1 MIRPRFAESL
11 LAGLLLTIPGVSI
24 AAFAQSG
31 LSDLRASPSLTVS
44 ALTDELGRISASL
57 RENATPEKM
66 AGLACTLPGQWTV
79 STNERS
85 YTISTRYLREQLS
98 SGSQENASAWVR
110 NLRSQLASYSSTA
123 SGNTANA
130 RAELDQIL
138 GGPEFAA
145 VRPPSAWDLF
155 RQRVSAWFARLLAR
169 LFRTLERY
177 PIGGKILFWFLV
189 VGCVGVIAVWVFRFM
204 ISRDRLESL
213 PSGTIA
219 RPSRTW
225 QEWIRI
231 AREAAGRADFR
242 DAVHSAYWAAITRLE
257 DEGSLPKDHSKTPRE
272 YLGVLSEPAANDLTP
287 RPNYCQPLSVLTLQ
301 LEQIWYGNRRA
312 GADDFR
318 DTLQQLEALGC
329 TLE

>member
-1 MIRPRFAESL
+1 MIRPRFAEVL
-11 LAGLLLTIPGVSI
+11 FAGLLLAIPRVSTL
-24 AAFAQSG
+24 AFAQSE
-31 LSDLRASPSLTVS
+31 LSDLPTSPPLTLSV
-44 ALTDELGRISASL
+44 LIDELGRISASL
-57 RENATPEKM
+57 RENAPDKM
-66 AGLACTLPGQWTV
+66 GDLARTLPSQWMV
-79 STNERS
+79 STDERS

-98 SGSQENASAWVR
+98 SGSQENANAWVR

-123 SGNTANA
+123 SDNTANA

-145 VRPPSAWDLF
+145 VRPPNSWDLF
-155 RQRVSAWFARLLAR
+155 RQRASAWFARLLAR
-169 LFRTLERY
+169 LFRAMDRY

-189 VGCVGVIAVWVFRFM
+189 VGCVAVIAMWVFRFM
-204 ISRDRLESL
+204 VSRDHLESL
-213 PSGTIA
+213 SSGRIG

-242 DAVHSAYWAAITRLE
+242 DAIHSAYWAGITRLE
-257 DEGSLPKDHSKTPRE
+257 DEGNLPKDHSKTPRE
-272 YLGVLSEPAANDLTP
+272 YLGVLTEPATNERAP
-287 RPNYCQPLSVLTLQ
+287 RPNYRQPLSVLTLQ

-318 DTLQQLEALGC
+318 DTLRQLEALGC
-329 TLE
+329 RVE

>member
-1 MIRPRFAESL
+1 MIRPRFAKSL
-11 LAGLLLTIPGVSI
+11 LVGLLLTIFGVSTL
-24 AAFAQSG
+24 AFAQSKF
-31 LSDLRASPSLTVS
+31 SDSPTSSSVTVS

-57 RENATPEKM
+57 RENGAPEKM
-66 AGLACTLPGQWTV
+66 GDLARTLPSQWTV
-79 STNERS
+79 LTNERS
-85 YTISTRYLREQLS
+85 YTISTRYLREELS

-110 NLRSQLASYSSTA
+110 NLRSQLTSYSSPA
-123 SGNTANA
+123 SANTADA
-130 RAELDQIL
+130 RAELDRIL
-138 GGPEFAA
+138 GGPDFAA

-169 LFRTLERY
+169 LFRAMERY
-177 PIGGKILFWFLV
+177 PIGGKILLWFLI
-189 VGCVGVIAVWVFRFM
+189 VGCVGVIAMWVFRFM

-213 PSGTIA
+213 PSGKIA
-219 RPSRTW
+219 HPSRTW

-242 DAVHSAYWAAITRLE
+242 DAIHSAYWAGITRLK
-257 DEGSLPKDHSKTPRE
+257 DEGSLPRDHSKTPRE
-272 YLGVLSEPAANDLTP
+272 YLGVLTEPAANDPTP
-287 RPNYCQPLSVLTLQ
+287 RPNYRQPLSVLTLQ
-301 LEQIWYGNRRA
+301 LERIWYGNRRA

>member
-1 MIRPRFAESL
+1 MIRPRFAEVL
-11 LAGLLLTIPGVSI
+11 LVGVLLTIPQLSTL
-24 AAFAQSG
+24 AFAQSG
-31 LSDLRASPSLTVS
+31 PSDLPTSPSLTVS
-44 ALTDELGRISASL
+44 ALSDELGRISASL
-57 RENATPEKM
+57 RENAAPEKM
-66 AGLACTLPGQWTV
+66 AGLARTLPGQWTV

-85 YTISTRYLREQLS
+85 YTISTRYLRDQLS
-98 SGSQENASAWVR
+98 SGSEENANAWVS

-123 SGNTANA
+123 SDNAGNA
-130 RAELDQIL
+130 RAELNQIL

-155 RQRVSAWFARLLAR
+155 RQRVSAWFTRLLAR
-169 LFRTLERY
+169 LFRTMERY
-177 PIGGKILFWFLV
+177 PIGGQILFWFLI
-189 VGCVGVIAVWVFRFM
+189 VGCVGVIAMWVFRFM

-213 PSGTIA
+213 PSGRIA

-242 DAVHSAYWAAITRLE
+242 DAIHSAYWAGITRLE

-272 YLGVLSEPAANDLTP
+272 YLGVLTEPAASDPTP
-287 RPNYCQPLSVLTLQ
+287 RPNYRQPLSILTLQ
-301 LEQIWYGNRRA
+301 LERIWYGNRRA

-318 DTLQQLEALGC
+318 DSLRQLEALGC

>member
-1 MIRPRFAESL
+1 MIRPRFAEVL
-11 LAGLLLTIPGVSI
+11 LAGLLLTIPRVSTL
-24 AAFAQSG
+24 AFAQSEF
-31 LSDLRASPSLTVS
+31 SDSRRTASLTVS
-44 ALTDELGRISASL
+44 ALTDELGRISTSL
-57 RENATPEKM
+57 RENAAPAKM
-66 AGLACTLPGQWTV
+66 ADLARSLPSQWTV
-79 STNERS
+79 STNDRS

-98 SGSQENASAWVR
+98 SGSEENASVWVR
-110 NLRSQLASYSSTA
+110 NLRSQLLSYSSPV
-123 SGNTANA
+123 SGNATNA

-155 RQRVSAWFARLLAR
+155 RQRVSAWFARLLAH
-169 LFRTLERY
+169 LFRAIQRY

-189 VGCVGVIAVWVFRFM
+189 VGCVGVIALWVFRFM

-213 PSGTIA
+213 PSGRIP

-242 DAVHSAYWAAITRLE
+242 DAIHSAYWAGITRLE
-257 DEGSLPKDHSKTPRE
+257 DEGNLPRDHSKTPRE
-272 YLGVLSEPAANDLTP
+272 YLGVVTEPATNERAP
-287 RPNYCQPLSVLTLQ
+287 RSNYRQPLSVLTLQ

-318 DTLQQLEALGC
+318 DTLRQLEALGC
-329 TLE
+329 RPE

>member
-11 LAGLLLTIPGVSI
+11 LAGLLLTIPGVSTL
-24 AAFAQSG
+24 ASAQSE
-31 LSDLRASPSLTVS
+31 LSDSPTPSPLTVS
-44 ALTDELGRISASL
+44 ALTEELGRLSASL
-57 RENATPEKM
+57 RENSAPQKM
-66 AGLACTLPGQWTV
+66 GDLARTLPTQWTV
-79 STNERS
+79 STTERS
-85 YTISTRYLREQLS
+85 YAISTRYLREQLS

-123 SGNTANA
+123 SGGISNA

-169 LFRTLERY
+169 LFRAMERY

-189 VGCVGVIAVWVFRFM
+189 VGCVGVIATWAFRFM

-213 PSGTIA
+213 PSARIA
-219 RPSRTW
+219 APSRTW

-242 DAVHSAYWAAITRLE
+242 DAIHSAYWAGITRLK
-257 DEGSLPKDHSKTPRE
+257 DEGSLPRDHSKTPRE
-272 YLGVLSEPAANDLTP
+272 YLGVLTEPAANDRTP
-287 RPNYCQPLSVLTLQ
+287 RPNYRQPLSVLTLQ
-301 LEQIWYGNRRA
+301 LERIWYGNRRA

>member
-11 LAGLLLTIPGVSI
+11 LAGVLLTIPGVS
-24 AAFAQSG
+24 ALAFAQSE
-31 LSDLRASPSLTVS
+31 LSDLPTSSSLTVS
-44 ALTDELGRISASL
+44 ALTDELGRLSASL
-57 RENATPEKM
+57 RENGAPEEM
-66 AGLACTLPGQWTV
+66 GDLARTLPTQWTV
-79 STNERS
+79 LTNERS

-123 SGNTANA
+123 PSNATNA

-155 RQRVSAWFARLLAR
+155 RQRVSAWFARLLAH
-169 LFRTLERY
+169 LFRAMERH

-189 VGCVGVIAVWVFRFM
+189 VGCVGVIAMWVFRFM

-213 PSGTIA
+213 PSGRIA
-219 RPSRTW
+219 DASRTW

-242 DAVHSAYWAAITRLE
+242 DAIHSAYWAGITRLK
-257 DEGSLPKDHSKTPRE
+257 DEGSLPRDHSKTPRE
-272 YLGVLSEPAANDLTP
+272 YLGVLTEPAANDQTP
-287 RPNYCQPLSVLTLQ
+287 RPNYRQPLSVLTLQ
-301 LEQIWYGNRRA
+301 LERIWYGNRRA

>member
-1 MIRPRFAESL
+1 MIRPRFAKSL
-11 LAGLLLTIPGVSI
+11 LAGLLLTIPGVSTL
-24 AAFAQSG
+24 AFAQSKF
-31 LSDLRASPSLTVS
+31 SDSPTSSSVTVS

-57 RENATPEKM
+57 RENGAPEKM
-66 AGLACTLPGQWTV
+66 GDLARTLPSQWTV

-98 SGSQENASAWVR
+98 SGSGKNANAWLR
-110 NLRSQLASYSSTA
+110 NLRGQLASYSSTA
-123 SGNTANA
+123 SGDTANA
-130 RAELDQIL
+130 RAELDRIL

-155 RQRVSAWFARLLAR
+155 RQRVSAWFTRLLRR
-169 LFRTLERY
+169 LFRTMERY

-189 VGCVGVIAVWVFRFM
+189 VGCVGVIAMWVFRFM

-213 PSGTIA
+213 PSGRIA

-225 QEWIRI
+225 QQWIRI

-242 DAVHSAYWAAITRLE
+242 DAIHSAYWAGITRLE

-272 YLGVLSEPAANDLTP
+272 YLGVLTEPAANDPTP
-287 RPNYCQPLSVLTLQ
+287 RPNYHQPLSVLTLQ
-301 LEQIWYGNRRA
+301 LERIWYGNRRA